1 MSFMLVT
8 HNVAEAVFLGR
19 YIMVLGGRPATKKLW
34 LGKSLFRRRLLPEQR
49 RLLLSHPKRS
59 RGAGRSGLPQ
69 RGGGAVMKILDILFR
84 YVVAF
89 FALLLLWQAGAWA
102 LGPYLLPAPLDVL
115 DAWVQ
120 SLGDAVMQ
128 EHIRSSAFR
137 VAAAMAL
144 AFLVAFPLGILL
156 GYRRRIDRYVSPMV
170 FLTYPLPK
178 IVLLPVF
185 LTLFGLGDLSKIL
198 IIALTTGYQILVVT
212 RDGIRQLDARYL
224 DAFRTLGGTAAQLV
238 RHVLVPAALPS
249 AMTALKVSSG
259 TAVAVLFMAES
270 FATQRGLG
278 FLIMDAWGRGDQLEM
293 FCGILSMSLLG
304 LAVYEICHV
313 AERVLCRWKR
323 LENRR

>member
-1 MSFMLVT
+1 
-8 HNVAEAVFLGR
+8 
-19 YIMVLGGRPATKKLW
+19 
-34 LGKSLFRRRLLPEQR
+34 
-49 RLLLSHPKRS
+49 
-59 RGAGRSGLPQ
+59 
-69 RGGGAVMKILDILFR
+69 
-84 YVVAF
+84 
-89 FALLLLWQAGAWA
+89 
-102 LGPYLLPAPLDVL
+102 
-115 DAWVQ
+115 
-120 SLGDAVMQ
+120 
-128 EHIRSSAFR
+128 
-137 VAAAMAL
+137 
-144 AFLVAFPLGILL
+144 
-156 GYRRRIDRYVSPMV
+156 MV

-212 RDGIRQLDARYL
+212 RDGIRHLDARYL
-224 DAFRTLGGTAAQLV
+224 DAFRTLGGSPAQLV

-270 FATQRGLG
+270 FATQSGLG

-304 LAVYEICHV
+304 LIIYEICHV
-313 AERVLCRWKR
+313 AERILCRWKR

>member
-1 MSFMLVT
+1 
-8 HNVAEAVFLGR
+8 
-19 YIMVLGGRPATKKLW
+19 
-34 LGKSLFRRRLLPEQR
+34 
-49 RLLLSHPKRS
+49 
-59 RGAGRSGLPQ
+59 
-69 RGGGAVMKILDILFR
+69 MKILDILFR

-115 DAWVQ
+115 DAWMQ
-120 SLGDAVMQ
+120 SLGDSVMQ

-238 RHVLVPAALPS
+238 CHVLVPAALPS

>member
-1 MSFMLVT
+1 
-8 HNVAEAVFLGR
+8 
-19 YIMVLGGRPATKKLW
+19 
-34 LGKSLFRRRLLPEQR
+34 
-49 RLLLSHPKRS
+49 
-59 RGAGRSGLPQ
+59 
-69 RGGGAVMKILDILFR
+69 
-84 YVVAF
+84 
-89 FALLLLWQAGAWA
+89 
-102 LGPYLLPAPLDVL
+102 
-115 DAWVQ
+115 
-120 SLGDAVMQ
+120 
-128 EHIRSSAFR
+128 
-137 VAAAMAL
+137 
-144 AFLVAFPLGILL
+144 
-156 GYRRRIDRYVSPMV
+156 MV

-212 RDGIRQLDARYL
+212 RDGIRQLDARFL
-224 DAFRTLGGTAAQLV
+224 DAFRTLGGTPAQLV

-278 FLIMDAWGRGDQLEM
+278 FFIMDAWGRGDQLEM

-304 LAVYEICHV
+304 LVIYEICHV

>member
-1 MSFMLVT
+1 
-8 HNVAEAVFLGR
+8 
-19 YIMVLGGRPATKKLW
+19 
-34 LGKSLFRRRLLPEQR
+34 
-49 RLLLSHPKRS
+49 
-59 RGAGRSGLPQ
+59 
-69 RGGGAVMKILDILFR
+69 MKILDILFR
-84 YVVAF
+84 YLVAF
-89 FALLLLWQAGAWA
+89 LALLLLWQLGSQA
-102 LGPYLLPAPLDVL
+102 LGPYLLPAPQEVL
-115 DAWVQ
+115 SAWIRAVQ
-120 SLGDAVMQ
+120 EPAMR
-128 EHIRSSAFR
+128 EHVLSSTFR
-137 VAAAMAL
+137 VTAAMIL
-144 AFLVAFPLGILL
+144 AWIIAFPMGILL

-224 DAFRTLGGTAAQLV
+224 DAFRTLGGSPAQLV
-238 RHVLVPAALPS
+238 RHVLIPAALPS

-304 LAVYEICHV
+304 LMIYEICHV

>member
-1 MSFMLVT
+1 
-8 HNVAEAVFLGR
+8 
-19 YIMVLGGRPATKKLW
+19 
-34 LGKSLFRRRLLPEQR
+34 
-49 RLLLSHPKRS
+49 
-59 RGAGRSGLPQ
+59 
-69 RGGGAVMKILDILFR
+69 MKIFDILLR
-84 YVVAF
+84 YTVAF
-89 FALLLLWQAGAWA
+89 LALLLLWQIGAWA
-102 LGPYLLPAPLDVL
+102 LGPYLLPAPLETL
-115 DAWVQ
+115 KAWGD
-120 SLGDAVMQ
+120 SLKEPVMLG
-128 EHIRSSAFR
+128 HIQSSAFR
-137 VAAAMAL
+137 VAAAMIL
-144 AFLVAFPLGILL
+144 AWIVAFPLGILL

-224 DAFRTLGGTAAQLV
+224 DAFRTLGGTPAQLV

-293 FCGILSMSLLG
+293 FCGILSMSFLG
-304 LAVYEICHV
+304 LTIYEICHV
-313 AERVLCRWKR
+313 AERTLCRWKR

>member
-1 MSFMLVT
+1 
-8 HNVAEAVFLGR
+8 
-19 YIMVLGGRPATKKLW
+19 
-34 LGKSLFRRRLLPEQR
+34 
-49 RLLLSHPKRS
+49 
-59 RGAGRSGLPQ
+59 
-69 RGGGAVMKILDILFR
+69 MKILDILFR
-84 YVVAF
+84 YLVAF
-89 FALLLLWQAGAWA
+89 FALLLLWQLGAWT

-115 DAWVQ
+115 EAWANALRESV
-120 SLGDAVMQ
+120 LR
-128 EHIRSSAFR
+128 EHIQSSAFR
-137 VAAAMAL
+137 VAAAMVL
-144 AFLVAFPLGILL
+144 AWIVAFPLGILL

-212 RDGIRQLDARYL
+212 RDGIRRLDARFL
-224 DAFRTLGGTAAQLV
+224 DAFRTLGGTPAQLV
-238 RHVLVPAALPS
+238 HHVLVPAALPS

-278 FLIMDAWGRGDQLEM
+278 FFIMDAWGRGDQLEM

-304 LAVYEICHV
+304 LVVYEICHI
-313 AERVLCRWKR
+313 AERILCRWKR

>member
-1 MSFMLVT
+1 
-8 HNVAEAVFLGR
+8 
-19 YIMVLGGRPATKKLW
+19 
-34 LGKSLFRRRLLPEQR
+34 
-49 RLLLSHPKRS
+49 
-59 RGAGRSGLPQ
+59 
-69 RGGGAVMKILDILFR
+69 MKILDILFR

-120 SLGDAVMQ
+120 SLGDSVMQ

-137 VAAAMAL
+137 VAAAMTL

>member
-1 MSFMLVT
+1 M
-8 HNVAEAVFLGR
+8 R
-19 YIMVLGGRPATKKLW
+19 
-34 LGKSLFRRRLLPEQR
+34 
-49 RLLLSHPKRS
+49 
-59 RGAGRSGLPQ
+59 
-69 RGGGAVMKILDILFR
+69 ILDILFR

-89 FALLLLWQAGAWA
+89 FALLLLWQLGAWA
-102 LGPYLLPAPLDVL
+102 LGPYLLPSPSEVL
-115 DAWVQ
+115 AAWTQ
-120 SLGDAVMQ
+120 SLHDSVMRG
-128 EHIRSSAFR
+128 HIASSAMR
-137 VAAAMAL
+137 VGAAMVL
-144 AFLVAFPLGILL
+144 AFAVAFPLGILL
-156 GYRRRIDRYVSPMV
+156 GCRRRLDRYVSPMV

-212 RDGIRQLDARYL
+212 RDGIRQLDARYF
-224 DAFRTLGGTAAQLV
+224 DAFRTLGGTPVQMV

-304 LAVYEICHV
+304 LVIYEICHV
-313 AERVLCRWKR
+313 AERVFCRWKR

>member
-1 MSFMLVT
+1 
-8 HNVAEAVFLGR
+8 
-19 YIMVLGGRPATKKLW
+19 
-34 LGKSLFRRRLLPEQR
+34 
-49 RLLLSHPKRS
+49 
-59 RGAGRSGLPQ
+59 
-69 RGGGAVMKILDILFR
+69 MKILDILFR
-84 YVVAF
+84 YLVAF
-89 FALLLLWQAGAWA
+89 FALLLLWQLGSWA
-102 LGPYLLPAPLDVL
+102 LGPYLLPAPLEVIDTWMQALCEPVL
-115 DAWVQ
+115 R
-120 SLGDAVMQ
+120 
-128 EHIRSSAFR
+128 EHIQSSAFR
-137 VAAAMAL
+137 VSAAMIL
-144 AFLVAFPLGILL
+144 AWITAFPLGILL
-156 GYRRRIDRYVSPMV
+156 GYRRHIDRYVSPMV

-212 RDGIRQLDARYL
+212 RDGIRQLDARFL
-224 DAFRTLGGTAAQLV
+224 DAFRTLGGTPAQLV

-278 FLIMDAWGRGDQLEM
+278 FFIMDAWGRGDQLEM

-304 LAVYEICHV
+304 LVIYEICHV

>member
-1 MSFMLVT
+1 
-8 HNVAEAVFLGR
+8 
-19 YIMVLGGRPATKKLW
+19 
-34 LGKSLFRRRLLPEQR
+34 
-49 RLLLSHPKRS
+49 
-59 RGAGRSGLPQ
+59 
-69 RGGGAVMKILDILFR
+69 MKILDILFR
-84 YVVAF
+84 YIVAF
-89 FALLLLWQAGAWA
+89 FALLLLWQLGSWA
-102 LGPYLLPAPLDVL
+102 LGPYLLPAPLEVI
-115 DAWVQ
+115 DAWLQ
-120 SLGDAVMQ
+120 ALCEPALR
-128 EHIRSSAFR
+128 EHIQSSAFR
-137 VAAAMAL
+137 VSSAMIL
-144 AFLVAFPLGILL
+144 AWITAFPLGILL
-156 GYRRRIDRYVSPMV
+156 GYRRYIDRYVSPMV

-212 RDGIRQLDARYL
+212 RDGIRQLDARFL
-224 DAFRTLGGTAAQLV
+224 DAFRTLGGTPAQLV

-278 FLIMDAWGRGDQLEM
+278 FFIMDAWGRGDQLEM

-304 LAVYEICHV
+304 LVIYEICHV

>member
-1 MSFMLVT
+1 
-8 HNVAEAVFLGR
+8 
-19 YIMVLGGRPATKKLW
+19 
-34 LGKSLFRRRLLPEQR
+34 
-49 RLLLSHPKRS
+49 
-59 RGAGRSGLPQ
+59 
-69 RGGGAVMKILDILFR
+69 MKILDILFR

-89 FALLLLWQAGAWA
+89 LALLLLWQLGAWA
-102 LGPYLLPAPLDVL
+102 LGPYLLPAPAEVL
-115 DAWVQ
+115 RAWVTALRD
-120 SLGDAVMQ
+120 SVMQ
-128 EHIRSSAFR
+128 EHVLSSAFR
-137 VAAAMAL
+137 VTAAMVL
-144 AFLVAFPLGILL
+144 AWMTAFPLGILL

-224 DAFRTLGGTAAQLV
+224 DAFRTLGGSPAQLV

-304 LAVYEICHV
+304 LTIYEICHV
-313 AERVLCRWKR
+313 AERLLCRWKR

>member
-1 MSFMLVT
+1 
-8 HNVAEAVFLGR
+8 
-19 YIMVLGGRPATKKLW
+19 
-34 LGKSLFRRRLLPEQR
+34 
-49 RLLLSHPKRS
+49 
-59 RGAGRSGLPQ
+59 
-69 RGGGAVMKILDILFR
+69 MKMLDILFR
-84 YVVAF
+84 YAVAF
-89 FALLLLWQAGAWA
+89 LALLLLWQIGAWA
-102 LGPYLLPAPLDVL
+102 LGPYLLPEPLEVL
-115 DAWVQ
+115 EAWAH
-120 SLGDAVMQ
+120 SLQDPVMRG
-128 EHIRSSAFR
+128 HATSSAVR
-137 VAAAMAL
+137 VGAAMAL
-144 AFLVAFPLGILL
+144 AFAVSFPLGILL

-212 RDGIRQLDARYL
+212 RDGIRRLDARYL
-224 DAFRTLGGTAAQLV
+224 DAFRTLGGSGVQLI

-270 FATQRGLG
+270 FATQSGLG
-278 FLIMDAWGRGDQLEM
+278 FLIMDSWGRGDQLEM

-304 LAVYEICHV
+304 LAIYEIFHV
-313 AERVLCRWKR
+313 AERVICRWKR

>member
-1 MSFMLVT
+1 
-8 HNVAEAVFLGR
+8 
-19 YIMVLGGRPATKKLW
+19 
-34 LGKSLFRRRLLPEQR
+34 
-49 RLLLSHPKRS
+49 
-59 RGAGRSGLPQ
+59 
-69 RGGGAVMKILDILFR
+69 MKPFDILFR
-84 YVVAF
+84 YAVAF
-89 FALLLLWQAGAWA
+89 LALLLLWQIGAWI
-102 LGPYLLPAPLDVL
+102 LGPYLLPAPLETL

-120 SLGDAVMQ
+120 SLKEPVMRG
-128 EHIRSSAFR
+128 HIQSSAFR
-137 VAAAMAL
+137 VISAMAL
-144 AFLVAFPLGILL
+144 ALIVAFPLGILL

-224 DAFRTLGGTAAQLV
+224 DAFRTLGGTPAQLV

-270 FATQRGLG
+270 FATQSGLG

-304 LAVYEICHV
+304 LAVYELCHI
-313 AERVLCRWKR
+313 AERTLCRWKR

>member
-1 MSFMLVT
+1 
-8 HNVAEAVFLGR
+8 
-19 YIMVLGGRPATKKLW
+19 
-34 LGKSLFRRRLLPEQR
+34 
-49 RLLLSHPKRS
+49 
-59 RGAGRSGLPQ
+59 
-69 RGGGAVMKILDILFR
+69 MKILDILFR
-84 YVVAF
+84 YFVAF
-89 FALLLLWQAGAWA
+89 LALLLLWQLGAWA
-102 LGPYLLPAPLDVL
+102 LGPYLLPAPLEVL
-115 DAWVQ
+115 EAWLQALREPV
-120 SLGDAVMQ
+120 LR
-128 EHIRSSAFR
+128 EHIQSSAFR
-137 VAAAMAL
+137 VAAAMIL
-144 AFLVAFPLGILL
+144 AWIVAFPLGILL

-212 RDGIRQLDARYL
+212 RDGIRRLDARFL
-224 DAFRTLGGTAAQLV
+224 DAFRTLGGTPAQLV

-278 FLIMDAWGRGDQLEM
+278 FFIMDAWGRGDQLEM

-304 LAVYEICHV
+304 LVVYEICHV
-313 AERVLCRWKR
+313 AERILCRWKR

>member
-1 MSFMLVT
+1 M
-8 HNVAEAVFLGR
+8 N
-19 YIMVLGGRPATKKLW
+19 
-34 LGKSLFRRRLLPEQR
+34 
-49 RLLLSHPKRS
+49 
-59 RGAGRSGLPQ
+59 
-69 RGGGAVMKILDILFR
+69 ILDILFR

-89 FALLLLWQAGAWA
+89 LALLLLWQAGASA
-102 LGPYLLPAPLDVL
+102 LGPYLLPAPAEVL
-115 DAWVQ
+115 SAWAAALQ
-120 SLGDAVMQ
+120 EPVMRG
-128 EHIRSSAFR
+128 HILSSSFR
-137 VAAAMAL
+137 VVSAMIL
-144 AFLVAFPLGILL
+144 AWLVAFPLGILL

-224 DAFRTLGGTAAQLV
+224 DAFRTLGGTPVQLV

-304 LAVYEICHV
+304 LLIYEICHV
-313 AERVLCRWKR
+313 AERTLCRWKR

>member
-1 MSFMLVT
+1 
-8 HNVAEAVFLGR
+8 
-19 YIMVLGGRPATKKLW
+19 
-34 LGKSLFRRRLLPEQR
+34 
-49 RLLLSHPKRS
+49 
-59 RGAGRSGLPQ
+59 
-69 RGGGAVMKILDILFR
+69 MKILNILFR
-84 YVVAF
+84 YCVAF
-89 FALLLLWQAGAWA
+89 AAILLLWQIGAWT
-102 LGPYLLPAPLDVL
+102 LGPYLLPSPVDVL
-115 DAWVQ
+115 GAWLHALQ
-120 SLGDAVMQ
+120 EPVMRG
-128 EHIRSSAFR
+128 HILSSSFR
-137 VAAAMAL
+137 VVSAMVL
-144 AFLVAFPLGILL
+144 AWIVAFPLGILL
-156 GYRRRIDRYVSPMV
+156 GYKRRIDRYVSPMV

-224 DAFRTLGGTAAQLV
+224 DAFRTLGGSPCQLV
-238 RHVLVPAALPS
+238 RHVLIPAALPS

-270 FATQRGLG
+270 FATQSGLG

-304 LAVYEICHV
+304 LSIYEICHIT
-313 AERVLCRWKR
+313 ERVLCRWKR

>member
-1 MSFMLVT
+1 
-8 HNVAEAVFLGR
+8 
-19 YIMVLGGRPATKKLW
+19 
-34 LGKSLFRRRLLPEQR
+34 
-49 RLLLSHPKRS
+49 
-59 RGAGRSGLPQ
+59 
-69 RGGGAVMKILDILFR
+69 MKMFDILFR
-84 YVVAF
+84 YAVAF
-89 FALLLLWQAGAWA
+89 LALLLLWQVGAWA
-102 LGPYLLPAPLDVL
+102 LGPYLLPAPSEVL
-115 DAWVQ
+115 EAWAQ
-120 SLGDAVMQ
+120 SLHDPVMRG
-128 EHIRSSAFR
+128 HVTSSAMR
-137 VAAAMAL
+137 VCAAMTL
-144 AFLVAFPLGILL
+144 AFVVAFPLGILL

-212 RDGIRQLDARYL
+212 RDGIRRLDARYL
-224 DAFRTLGGTAAQLV
+224 DAFRTLGGSCAQLI
-238 RHVLVPAALPS
+238 RHVLVPATLPS

-270 FATQRGLG
+270 FATQSGLG

-304 LAVYEICHV
+304 LAIYEICHV
-313 AERVLCRWKR
+313 AERVICRWKR

>member
-1 MSFMLVT
+1 
-8 HNVAEAVFLGR
+8 
-19 YIMVLGGRPATKKLW
+19 
-34 LGKSLFRRRLLPEQR
+34 
-49 RLLLSHPKRS
+49 
-59 RGAGRSGLPQ
+59 
-69 RGGGAVMKILDILFR
+69 MKILDILFR
-84 YVVAF
+84 YIVAF
-89 FALLLLWQAGAWA
+89 FALLLLWQLGSWA
-102 LGPYLLPAPLDVL
+102 LGPYLLPAPLEVI
-115 DAWVQ
+115 DAWLQALCEPV
-120 SLGDAVMQ
+120 LR
-128 EHIRSSAFR
+128 EHIQSSAFR
-137 VAAAMAL
+137 VSAAMIL
-144 AFLVAFPLGILL
+144 AWITAFPLGILL
-156 GYRRRIDRYVSPMV
+156 GYRRYIDRYVSPMV

-212 RDGIRQLDARYL
+212 RDGIRQLDARFL
-224 DAFRTLGGTAAQLV
+224 DAFRTLGGTPAQLV

-278 FLIMDAWGRGDQLEM
+278 FFIMDAWGRGDQLEM

-304 LAVYEICHV
+304 LVIYEICHV

>member
-1 MSFMLVT
+1 
-8 HNVAEAVFLGR
+8 
-19 YIMVLGGRPATKKLW
+19 
-34 LGKSLFRRRLLPEQR
+34 
-49 RLLLSHPKRS
+49 
-59 RGAGRSGLPQ
+59 
-69 RGGGAVMKILDILFR
+69 MKILDILFR

-89 FALLLLWQAGAWA
+89 LALLLLWQAGASA
-102 LGPYLLPAPLDVL
+102 LGPYLLPAPAEVL
-115 DAWVQ
+115 NAWAA
-120 SLGDAVMQ
+120 SLQEPVMRG
-128 EHIRSSAFR
+128 HILSSSFR
-137 VAAAMAL
+137 VVSAMIL
-144 AFLVAFPLGILL
+144 AWIVAFPLGILL

-212 RDGIRQLDARYL
+212 RDGIRQLDAHYL
-224 DAFRTLGGTAAQLV
+224 DAFRTLGGTPVQLV

-270 FATQRGLG
+270 FATQSGLG

-304 LAVYEICHV
+304 LVIYEICHV
-313 AERVLCRWKR
+313 AERILCRWKR